1 MVPQHLGIIMDGNR
15 RWAKA
20 VGLPSLKGHQEGF
33 EVLKRICYAAIDRGI
48 EILTFYAFSTENWNR
63 TPAEVKYM
71 MELALTKAVT
81 EIAELDEQ
89 GIRFRFVGSR
99 TNLSKKLLAALDH
112 AEAQT
117 AGNTRGTLAIC
128 FNYGGAQELA
138 DAAADLIRTGI
149 TPANVT
155 PELLAEHLYAPDLP
169 PLDLIIRTSGEH
181 RLSGFM
187 LGRAA
192 YAELYFVEK
201 HWPDFT
207 AADLD
212 AAVTEYASRMRRF
225 GR

>member
-1 MVPQHLGIIMDGNR
+1 MDGNR

-20 VGLPSLKGHQEGF
+20 AGLPSVRGHQEGF
-33 EVLKRICYAAIDRGI
+33 EVLKRISYAAIDRGI
-48 EILTFYAFSTENWNR
+48 KIITFYAFSTENWNR

-71 MELALTKAVT
+71 LELTLTKAVT
-81 EIAELDEQ
+81 EIAELHEQ

-99 TNLSKKLLAALDH
+99 KGLSKKLLAALDH
-112 AEAQT
+112 GEAIT
-117 AGNTRGTLAIC
+117 AKNSRGTLAIC

-138 DAAADLIRTGI
+138 DATAAMIRSGI
-149 TPANVT
+149 SPDAVT

-192 YAELYFVEK
+192 YSELYFAEK
-201 HWPDFT
+201 HWPDYT

-212 AAVTEYASRMRRF
+212 VAFTEYASRMRRF